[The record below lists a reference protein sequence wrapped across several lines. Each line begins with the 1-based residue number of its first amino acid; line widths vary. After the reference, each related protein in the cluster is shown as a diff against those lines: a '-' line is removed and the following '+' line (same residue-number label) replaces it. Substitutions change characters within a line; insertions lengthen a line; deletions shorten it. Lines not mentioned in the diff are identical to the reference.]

1 MERKFEPEGTFE
13 ASKRSSVVATMFTE
27 GPCVL
32 QKEYAKWNLDLRG
45 SSYRK
50 PMVIMI
56 LVTMLI
62 LKITEEWVRPT
73 RAHPEEARRLL

>member
-1 MERKFEPEGTFE
+1 
-13 ASKRSSVVATMFTE
+13 
-27 GPCVL
+27 
-32 QKEYAKWNLDLRG
+32 
-45 SSYRK
+45 
-50 PMVIMI
+50 MVIMI